1 MTKSVDAHEVQL
13 KYMVHVLCV
22 LRKLWKKRE
31 YCGFFSSKPQIYKA
45 VWKPATASWLWEM
58 ALLCCPVFSSSTLPP
73 ASLNPPTEFHL
84 PEACWGAAGVTAL
97 GLAKVRLFGGCSP
110 TFIRDNCKALSNFR
124 ETGILY
130 NIPENLNCCKIYPS
144 TWQGRG
150 VHAQREAEHIE
161 EDDVREQKG
170 PAVPQG
176 TGSQVQWQQDRD
188 PSWEGQAGQAQ
199 RLQPGSV
206 KSPSTQGSPWRWG
219 RSQVKME
226 VNTLVSMRPDD
237 SSQRQTQLREH
248 QTCPQRQDMSTAK
261 QGSPPAGLGPDQQG
275 PWAGKDSWAPDQ
287 NSSSKALGKTGE
299 QAEIKGVSWA
309 DGQRGWRGPTWGHS
323 GPLTPSRHW
332 HSCSSLSHWELV
344 QLHLVALLEPSLLYS
359 CPLGCWPLSIF
370 QFGCVGLPE
379 VWVALWKEKPLHART
394 DWDHGR

>member
-1 MTKSVDAHEVQL
+1 
-13 KYMVHVLCV
+13 
-22 LRKLWKKRE
+22 
-31 YCGFFSSKPQIYKA
+31 
-45 VWKPATASWLWEM
+45 M

-110 TFIRDNCKALSNFR
+110 TFIRDNCKALSDFR

-176 TGSQVQWQQDRD
+176 IGSQVQWQQDRD

-199 RLQPGSV
+199 RLQ
-206 KSPSTQGSPWRWG
+206 
-219 RSQVKME
+219 QVQ
-226 VNTLVSMRPDD
+226 SRAPA
-237 SSQRQTQLREH
+237 LREAH
-248 QTCPQRQDMSTAK
+248 EDEADPRSRWKWIDWSAWGLMTAVRDKHSSGSTRHVHRDRTCPQ
-261 QGSPPAGLGPDQQG
+261 
-275 PWAGKDSWAPDQ
+275 
-287 NSSSKALGKTGE
+287 
-299 QAEIKGVSWA
+299 
-309 DGQRGWRGPTWGHS
+309 
-323 GPLTPSRHW
+323 PSR
-332 HSCSSLSHWELV
+332 EA
-344 QLHLVALLEPSLLYS
+344 HL
-359 CPLGCWPLSIF
+359 
-370 QFGCVGLPE
+370 Q
-379 VWVALWKEKPLHART
+379 VWVQMNRDHRQAKTAELQTRAPPEKLWEKQESRLRLKGSHELMGREGGEAPPEDT
-394 DWDHGR
+394 QDH